1 MRGVIDLKLTG
12 KRIHDMCEFKKLT
25 TEVLAEMMML
35 SDRRIIYYWYSGEK
49 LPSIDNIYML
59 SRILGTTVDN
69 LFIER
74 KEDNAMEKML
84 VTQALDEKDLLL
96 KKIND
101 KIQKASFVEIIKHNE
116 EKTSEKHIDRDVY
129 SRDAEAA
136 YQQINDLIARY
147 QKIEIALVA
156 SNAATMVETTYGT
169 FTVAG
174 AIALRARLKGLG
186 TDGAD
191 FEGSLCNK
199 MKDEYDLRIQLADR
213 KNKQLQETAEQMR
226 LSILGKDTKI
236 KDDKPLEVVETYVR
250 ENTTELLDPIKVA
263 EKIEALKEK
272 TETLLREL
280 DTQIKVSNATTFI
293 EI

>member
-12 KRIHDMCEFKKLT
+12 KRIHDMCELKKLT
-25 TEVLAEMMML
+25 TEALAEMMML

-116 EKTSEKHIDRDVY
+116 EKTAEKHIDRGVY

-156 SNAATMVETTYGT
+156 SNAATMVETSYGT

>member
-1 MRGVIDLKLTG
+1 
-12 KRIHDMCEFKKLT
+12 
-25 TEVLAEMMML
+25 
-35 SDRRIIYYWYSGEK
+35 
-49 LPSIDNIYML
+49 
-59 SRILGTTVDN
+59 
-69 LFIER
+69 
-74 KEDNAMEKML
+74 MEKML

-116 EKTSEKHIDRDVY
+116 EKTAEKHIDRAVY

-136 YQQINDLIARY
+136 YQQINDLIVRY

-174 AIALRARLKGLG
+174 AIALRARLKDMG

-226 LSILGKDTKI
+226 LSILGKDTKV

-263 EKIEALKEK
+263 DKIEFLKEK